1 MSLES
6 GVLGV
11 FEVFFGVFDPLDLK
25 NGSAV
30 QSPASQA
37 VTMVPRLC
45 RNALF
50 IAREPV
56 LFLKIHFLEKN
67 ISKMLDFFLSKFPS
81 SSWHLDF
88 LKK

>member
-1 MSLES
+1 MILKMLIFKKKHKFAKMSLES

-11 FEVFFGVFDPLDLK
+11 FDFFGVFGPLDLK

-37 VTMVPRLC
+37 VSMVPILC

-56 LFLKIHFLEKN
+56 LFF
-67 ISKMLDFFLSKFPS
+67 
-81 SSWHLDF
+81 
-88 LKK
+88 